1 MLATPS
7 RRRAA
12 TAAATGNVA
21 SRDLDPQGQQRHG
34 ECIVMQL
41 IALADWLAESGLRN
55 LPLEEMVDGLSRRLN
70 DLGVP
75 VARTFIGM
83 NTLHPMVR
91 ARSMIWDRA
100 TGIGQHFEFGHGEID
115 SPIVRESP
123 FTPMLRDGIA
133 ERRCRVDDPA
143 IAGEAPLFE
152 ELRAAGMTEWLGRVF
167 PMGELMPKIGGQ
179 REAEHADRLGLVCS
193 VTTDRPGGY
202 LDSDLAILKQTL
214 PLFALAA
221 KAVTLRTIGRG
232 LLAAYLGNDPASR
245 VFAGTVQRGE
255 VQSVDAIVFFT
266 DLRGFTALADVTP
279 GKELIAL
286 LDECFEC
293 MVAPVVQRGG
303 EVLKFMG
310 DGLLAAF
317 AAGPATRAEACNA
330 ALDAATEALALIE
343 ALNERRRAEGR
354 PATALDISL
363 HLGTV
368 QYGNVG
374 TAARL
379 DFTVIGPAVNEASRI
394 EKLCEPL
401 GHSLLISR
409 PFAEAAVSCRSR
421 LVSLGRHRL
430 RGVRE
435 ETELFG
441 LVS

>member
-1 MLATPS
+1 MTKRTELA
-7 RRRAA
+7 
-12 TAAATGNVA
+12 
-21 SRDLDPQGQQRHG
+21 
-34 ECIVMQL
+34 E
-41 IALADWLAESGLRN
+41 WLAEAGLRN
-55 LPLEEMVDGLSRRLN
+55 LPLEEMVDGFSRRLN
-70 DLGVP
+70 EVGVP
-75 VARTFIGM
+75 VARTFVGM
-83 NTLHPMVR
+83 NILHPMVR
-91 ARSMIWDRA
+91 ARSMVWDRA
-100 TGIGQHFEFGHGEID
+100 TGPGTHFEFGHADID

-123 FTPMLRDGIA
+123 FAPMLRNGIA
-133 ERRCRVDDPA
+133 ERRRVDDPA
-143 IAGEAPLFE
+143 VAREAPVFE

-167 PMGELMPKIGGQ
+167 PLGELRPQIGGQ
-179 REAEHADRLGLVCS
+179 REAEHAERLGLVCS

-202 LDSDLAILKQTL
+202 LDSDLAILKQAL

-221 KAVTLRTIGRG
+221 KAATMRTIGHG

-266 DLRGFTALADVTP
+266 DLRGFTALADITP

-293 MVAPVVQRGG
+293 MVAPVVKRGG

-317 AAGPATRAEACNA
+317 AAGPAARAEACNA
-330 ALDAATEALALIE
+330 ALDAATEALALID
-343 ALNERRRAEGR
+343 ALNQRRRAEGR
-354 PATALDISL
+354 QTTELDISL

-409 PFAEAAVSCRSR
+409 QFAEAAVSCRSR

-441 LVS
+441 LA

>member
-1 MLATPS
+1 
-7 RRRAA
+7 
-12 TAAATGNVA
+12 
-21 SRDLDPQGQQRHG
+21 
-34 ECIVMQL
+34 
-41 IALADWLAESGLRN
+41 
-55 LPLEEMVDGLSRRLN
+55 MVDGLSRRLN

-75 VARTFIGM
+75 VARTFVGM

-100 TGIGQHFEFGHGEID
+100 TGLGQHFEFGHGDID

-143 IAGEAPLFE
+143 IAREAPLFE
-152 ELRAAGMTEWLGRVF
+152 ELHAAGMTEWLGRVF

-202 LDSDLAILKQTL
+202 LDSDLTILKQTL

-232 LLAAYLGNDPASR
+232 LLAAYLGDDPASR

-279 GKELIAL
+279 GQELITL

-303 EVLKFMG
+303 EVLNVGHQTAPLEAAASAFSAR
-310 DGLLAAF
+310 DIGLLN
-317 AAGPATRAEACNA
+317 PC
-330 ALDAATEALALIE
+330 LIE
-343 ALNERRRAEGR
+343 PRLG
-354 PATALDISL
+354 AT
-363 HLGTV
+363 
-368 QYGNVG
+368 
-374 TAARL
+374 
-379 DFTVIGPAVNEASRI
+379 IGQAI
-394 EKLCEPL
+394 
-401 GHSLLISR
+401 
-409 PFAEAAVSCRSR
+409 
-421 LVSLGRHRL
+421 LV
-430 RGVRE
+430 
-435 ETELFG
+435 
-441 LVS
+441 